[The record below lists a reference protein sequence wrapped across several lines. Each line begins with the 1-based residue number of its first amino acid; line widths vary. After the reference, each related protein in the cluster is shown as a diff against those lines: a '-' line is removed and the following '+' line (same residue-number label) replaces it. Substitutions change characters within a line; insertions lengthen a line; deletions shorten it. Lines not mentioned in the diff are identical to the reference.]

1 MLKYILLTNLLI
13 TYLLVAVAFPARAVD
28 QKSLNTQQ
36 VISLEEQAHFVDLV
50 PELSG
55 LAVTRRSA
63 IARSRGSAHK
73 LIWSHND
80 SGHAAEVFGFEVNGQ
95 VKTIIELPVEAI
107 DIEDIA
113 AKACPWS
120 STQQCLWLAD
130 VGDNKHKR
138 QSVSLHVV
146 PLPNTDWLASK
157 HILRLKV
164 DRSQI
169 SSYRFTYP
177 NGQKPNVE
185 ALAVAPHG
193 RQVWLFEKSD
203 AKQVKFWSLT
213 IPTSSLGA
221 SENLT
226 SIQEYKFDVSYWPS
240 QIDSPRQRR
249 ITGADIDQ
257 SGRRLILRTYQDVWL
272 YESHLSEKITA
283 ETITEQKPQ
292 RIKFTAY
299 EAQGEAISFDIDHQ
313 SFWTGSEAKYDH
325 KAEIHHTYF

>member
-1 MLKYILLTNLLI
+1 MLKYTLLTHLLF
-13 TYLLVAVAFPARAVD
+13 TYLLVALAFPARAVN
-28 QKSLNTQQ
+28 QKSQDAQQ
-36 VISLEEQAHFVDLV
+36 AISFEEQAHFVDLV

-55 LAVTRRSA
+55 LAVTKRST
-63 IARSRGSAHK
+63 IVGSRGSAHK

-80 SGHAAEVFGFEVNGQ
+80 SGHAAEIFGFEVNGQ
-95 VKTIIELPVEAI
+95 VKTIIELPVKAI

-138 QSVSLHVV
+138 QSVSLYVV

-169 SSYRFTYP
+169 SSYKLTYP

-193 RQVWLFEKSD
+193 KQVWLFEKSD
-203 AKQVKFWSLT
+203 AKQVKFWSLA

-221 SENLT
+221 SKNLT
-226 SIQEYKFDVSYWPS
+226 SIQEHILDVSKWPS
-240 QIDSPRQRR
+240 QVDSPRQRR
-249 ITGADIDQ
+249 ITGADLDQ

-272 YESHLSEKITA
+272 YESDISEKIIA

-292 RIKFTAY
+292 HIKFTAY
-299 EAQGEAISFDIDHQ
+299 EIQGEAISFDLDQ
-313 SFWTGSEAKYDH
+313 QGFWTGSEAKYDH